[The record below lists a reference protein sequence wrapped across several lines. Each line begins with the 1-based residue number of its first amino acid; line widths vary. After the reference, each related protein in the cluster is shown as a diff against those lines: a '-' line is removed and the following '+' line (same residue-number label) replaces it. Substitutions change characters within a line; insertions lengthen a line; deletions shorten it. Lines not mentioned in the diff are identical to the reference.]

1 MVIATK
7 LGHDRDAMVAESL
20 GWQAVELEE
29 ESKEARLKLLRRFI
43 KLIDGDKS
51 IRHEHVYISELTS
64 LHPSSKPPVWCMFLT
79 TAGTRKMSLEFEA
92 TDGSRIVKPLFA
104 TNEIQTVRFMLGT
117 TIVELNTK
125 RHADGSKT
133 LDVLL
138 RQNLDSNIA
147 DHPMPL
153 TPSPTPTP
161 SPSPSSPSPS
171 PSPSPRHPVLEAVS
185 QSPIGDS
192 SGSQEATE
200 TVLSVQ
206 DPGDAEKKRTREA
219 VKKERQKMKAVFEKQ
234 MRGWMMILATL
245 FASMTFQAGLN
256 PPGGFWQDDVTH
268 IITNS
273 TIGRTE
279 ESHSAG
285 SPILA
290 TKSSERFLLFAWCNS
305 LAFAF
310 SMGIVFLMLSEKF
323 ISRIGAVALRGTIVL
338 AMVMVLVA
346 FAAGCGSI
354 DPKYGPWVL
363 LPVAF
368 TTGIFLIWTSFSV
381 CVAKMRWPGKR
392 KTESAVAI

>member
-1 MVIATK
+1 
-7 LGHDRDAMVAESL
+7 
-20 GWQAVELEE
+20 
-29 ESKEARLKLLRRFI
+29 
-43 KLIDGDKS
+43 
-51 IRHEHVYISELTS
+51 
-64 LHPSSKPPVWCMFLT
+64 
-79 TAGTRKMSLEFEA
+79 MSLEFEA

-125 RHADGSKT
+125 QHADGSKT

-138 RQNLDSNIA
+138 QQNLNSNIA

-153 TPSPTPTP
+153 TPSPTQ
-161 SPSPSSPSPS
+161 SQSQS

-192 SGSQEATE
+192 SRSQEATE

-219 VKKERQKMKAVFEKQ
+219 VKKEHQKMKAVFEKQ

-245 FASMTFQAGLN
+245 FASMTFQAGIN

-268 IITNS
+268 IINNS
-273 TIGRTE
+273 TIRSTE
-279 ESHSAG
+279 NSYSAG

-290 TKSSERFLLFAWCNS
+290 TKSSHRFSLFAWCNF

-338 AMVMVLVA
+338 DMVLVLVA
-346 FAAGCGSI
+346 FGAGCGLL
-354 DPKYGPWVL
+354 DPKYGPGVL
-363 LPVAF
+363 LPVALV
-368 TTGIFLIWTSFSV
+368 TAIVLVCTGLSV
-381 CVAKMRWPGKR
+381 LVAKMRWPWKR
-392 KTESAVAI
+392 